1 MSLERSERWLPKPP
15 STDDQILGVGAC
27 RLVSFE
33 RISGDAGELL
43 FGESPSHLPFRPQR
57 FFLIQNVPSTAQRG
71 AHAHKRC
78 HQVLIC
84 VSGAV
89 SALINDG
96 DVSKVIRLDDPS
108 MGLYMPPM
116 IWGTQFDYSPDARLV
131 VLASDRYDKNDYIS
145 SHEEFL
151 LALGRR

>member
-1 MSLERSERWLPKPP
+1 MPKTPRE
-15 STDDQILGVGAC
+15 DDQILGVGAC
-27 RLVSFE
+27 RVVSLE
-33 RISGDAGELL
+33 KISSDAGELL
-43 FGESPSHLPFRPQR
+43 FGESPTHLPFRPQR
-57 FFLIQNVPSTAQRG
+57 FFLIQNVPATAQRG
-71 AHAHKRC
+71 AHAHKKC
-78 HQVLIC
+78 HQLLIC

-96 DVSKVIRLDDPS
+96 DVSKVIRLDNPS
-108 MGLYMPPM
+108 VGLYMPPM

-151 LALGRR
+151 LALDPR